1 MKTRILLSMFLC
13 CFFIAAY
20 GQSCS
25 YCNGTGKMII
35 NKGVSTYG
43 NDVLVWCKECQKH
56 FYRSTG
62 HMHIHCKYCKGTG
75 IRQSSS
81 SSSGSSGGYTSLDEI
96 AAINPQAYGMAMNAL
111 YGLPSTE
118 EEMNLIRK
126 MLAENETNGRRYIE
140 YRNNLNSAKIH
151 FTQMMRMG
159 NTSGTTV
166 QELDKYFESVIRRAN
181 EIMENLYFPYDRA
194 LRILQEHA
202 STVESAYKSYRSAVG
217 FQQNLNNL
225 NDQLFMQELMRN
237 SIY

>member
-1 MKTRILLSMFLC
+1 MKTRILLSMLFC

-20 GQSCS
+20 GQTCG

-35 NKGVSTYG
+35 NKGIATYG
-43 NDVLVWCKECQKH
+43 NDELVWCKECQKH
-56 FYRSTG
+56 FHRSTG

-75 IRQSSS
+75 RRQSSS
-81 SSSGSSGGYTSLDEI
+81 NNSSSGGYTSTDEI
-96 AAINPQAYGMAMNAL
+96 AAIDPQAYGMAMNAL

-159 NTSGTTV
+159 NYSGTV

-202 STVESAYKSYRSAVG
+202 GTVEAAYKSYRSAVG

>member
-1 MKTRILLSMFLC
+1 
-13 CFFIAAY
+13 
-20 GQSCS
+20 
-25 YCNGTGKMII
+25 
-35 NKGVSTYG
+35 
-43 NDVLVWCKECQKH
+43 
-56 FYRSTG
+56 
-62 HMHIHCKYCKGTG
+62 
-75 IRQSSS
+75 
-81 SSSGSSGGYTSLDEI
+81 
-96 AAINPQAYGMAMNAL
+96 
-111 YGLPSTE
+111 
-118 EEMNLIRK
+118 

-140 YRNNLNSAKIH
+140 YRNSLNSAKIH

-202 STVESAYKSYRSAVG
+202 STVEAAYKSYRSAVG